1 MRVWDNN
8 KKGNT
13 TMAEK
18 TVNIP
23 DISCGHCL
31 ATVKREAGEVDG
43 VNAVDGDVETKN
55 VTFTWGEPATWE
67 QIEAALKEAG
77 YPPLLH

>member
-1 MRVWDNN
+1 MP
-8 KKGNT
+8 
-13 TMAEK
+13 EK

-31 ATVKREAGEVDG
+31 ATVKREAGEVAG
-43 VNAVDGDVETKN
+43 VTSVTGDVDSKN
-55 VTFTWGEPATWE
+55 VTFTWDQPASWE

-77 YPPLLH
+77 YPPALGS